1 MSSQGDSNEAP
12 TVQVPDELPVLTR
25 SISRILLDIL
35 VDLTEVET
43 LDGSSG
49 EGSHDA

>member
-1 MSSQGDSNEAP
+1 MSSRGDGKEAP
-12 TVQVPDELPVLTR
+12 TVRVPDELPVLRR
-25 SISRILLDIL
+25 SINRILLDIL

>member
-1 MSSQGDSNEAP
+1 MSDGGGGKEAP
-12 TVQVPDELPVLTR
+12 TVRVPDELPVLTR
-25 SISRILLDIL
+25 SISRTLLAIL

-43 LDGSSG
+43 LDGSSR